1 MRKYIFGTFLVLML
15 FGCSIPS
22 TTVKSVDTRP
32 SIAIKGASA
41 EADLLIDGLK
51 MGKASV
57 YNGSPKTLRIEPG
70 THRVTVVENG
80 NVIHEQTIFVD
91 SELKTIILR

>member
-1 MRKYIFGTFLVLML
+1 MRKYVCGFFLVFML
-15 FGCSIPS
+15 FGCSVPS
-22 TTVKSVDTRP
+22 TTVRSVDSRP

-41 EADLLIDGLK
+41 EADLLIDGLN

-57 YNGSPKTLRIEPG
+57 FNGSPKTLIIEPG

-80 NVIHEQTIFVD
+80 NVIHEQSIFVD